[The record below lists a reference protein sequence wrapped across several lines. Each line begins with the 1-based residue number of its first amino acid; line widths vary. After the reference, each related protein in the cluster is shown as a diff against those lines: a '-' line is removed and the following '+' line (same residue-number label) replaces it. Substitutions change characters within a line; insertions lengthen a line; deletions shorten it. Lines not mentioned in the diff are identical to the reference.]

1 MDSQLYAE
9 AIKYEQFTQYIY
21 QSMLGKEG
29 MNDVTVQHN
38 RRFRGRSGVE
48 HQIDVSWSFTVATI
62 NHTVIIEC
70 KNYSSN
76 LTLEK
81 VRNFF
86 AVVHDVGNCRGI
98 MVTRE
103 GFQSGAAAFADFY
116 GIRLKL
122 LRKPKLEDFADR
134 IRFAELQIISKV
146 PVSTPERPIH
156 VVVWLSPSSKEQE
169 QRLNDAAA
177 LEQMKNLLSPEFR
190 FFDVSG
196 QESTEELRWWLP
208 RKLKV
213 LEKEDGGPYE
223 DRIPLDDAYIW
234 MNRGSLEEELVRVGG
249 LIVTYYVASEDL
261 TRVRLDAEDVV
272 QGILKDF
279 NTGQIDYVAKS

>member
-1 MDSQLYAE
+1 
-9 AIKYEQFTQYIY
+9 
-21 QSMLGKEG
+21 
-29 MNDVTVQHN
+29 
-38 RRFRGRSGVE
+38 
-48 HQIDVSWSFTVATI
+48 
-62 NHTVIIEC
+62 
-70 KNYSSN
+70 
-76 LTLEK
+76 
-81 VRNFF
+81 
-86 AVVHDVGNCRGI
+86 

-116 GIRLKL
+116 GIGLKL

-134 IRFAELQIISKV
+134 IGFAELQIISKV

-213 LEKEDGGPYE
+213 LEKENGGPYE

-261 TRVRLDAEDVV
+261 TRVRLDAEDLV

-279 NTGQIDYVAKS
+279 NTGQIDFVAKS